1 MDGLSDEVTPGRVDP
16 IPPAR
21 FALRAAWVAVQ
32 VVVVIYLGQPGALF
46 FYQLF

>member
-1 MDGLSDEVTPGRVDP
+1 MDGLSVTPPDDDAP
-16 IPPAR
+16 IPPLQ

-32 VVVVIYLGQPGALF
+32 LVVVIYLGQPGALF